1 VSCLVLGLFALASDD
16 WLERSVTYTYC
27 LYVGLGKHLQGI
39 VEADSLLVNVRME
52 EHF

>member
-1 VSCLVLGLFALASDD
+1 VLGLFALASDD
-16 WLERSVTYTYC
+16 WLDRSVTYTYC

-39 VEADSLLVNVRME
+39 EETDSPLVNVRIE